1 MEEEQN
7 SRVTL
12 KGTGKVD
19 EDKKEEMDRQEK
31 KRERGMRGV
40 REKLMAKRKRKKKPL
55 KRTEFG

>member
-31 KRERGMRGV
+31 KRERGVRGV
-40 REKLMAKRKRKKKPL
+40 REKLMAKRKRKKKAFE
-55 KRTEFG
+55 KD